1 MNDVLQHMGAVL
13 PGHGTVLL
21 HVPGTIKPA
30 LSTRRKDLTT
40 CGTEATLP
48 PDVPRDIPDET
59 VKALVDC
66 LVIIIFLAATTTTVS
81 GVPQEPVGPR
91 VTLALTVK

>member
-21 HVPGTIKPA
+21 HVPGTIIPA
-30 LSTRRKDLTT
+30 LSTRRKGLTT

-66 LVIIIFLAATTTTVS
+66 LVHLL
-81 GVPQEPVGPR
+81 GR
-91 VTLALTVK
+91 DDNDC